1 MKNRLIYILIGLML
15 VSLIG
20 IIIVQS
26 IWISDAISER
36 EQQFASHV
44 NDAMNHVNDEIGQD
58 EAVMFLERTF
68 GGMDSLWENIV
79 ETDNNQLEEHIVFS
93 REDDG
98 QENTVKIQY
107 SISDSVHIINTETHS
122 NGEHSRAFTRS
133 HPHHSSSDRMHRI
146 ELKLDQLDSV
156 LENHEILED
165 IEEHRREDVNAVVQH
180 FTFEKMLSG
189 DLKDRISLSELE
201 EKLKNGLT
209 KEGIAPEVD
218 LAVYNAASKEYEE
231 GFVSAGFDTTNAEK
245 AFRKSLFPKDRVHR
259 SSLELVA
266 QIDSQG
272 DFVWKKVRVMVSIS
286 VLFTLLILV
295 CFGYALYFIFKQ
307 KKISQIKNDFINN
320 MTHELKTPL
329 ASISLAASSIKHPQ
343 VISNQAE
350 IEHFVDIIE
359 SEKERMNGHI
369 EKVLDIASL
378 DKGELHLNM
387 DANDLLEIIQT
398 SLTNVDLSLSE
409 SNGSS
414 SLQTTLSIAPIQCD
428 AFHLTNV
435 FTNILDNSIKYR
447 KNDLKV
453 RIEVEENGAQYIIK
467 IGDNGIGMSAKAQK
481 LAFDKFYREES
492 GDIHNRKGFGL
503 GLSYVKSI
511 VEAHRG
517 TVQLTSELNVG
528 TTIIIQIPK
537 K

>member
-1 MKNRLIYILIGLML
+1 MALMV

-20 IIIVQS
+20 IIIVQG
-26 IWISDAISER
+26 IWISDSISER

-44 NDAMNHVNDEIGQD
+44 NDALNYVNEEIGQD
-58 EAVMFLERTF
+58 EAVMFLERSF
-68 GGMDSLWENIV
+68 GGMDSLWENLV
-79 ETDNNQLEEHIVFS
+79 EADNNQFEEKIVFS

-98 QENTVKIQY
+98 EENTVKIQY
-107 SISDSVHIINTETHS
+107 SIRDSVHIVHTDTHS
-122 NGEHSRAFTRS
+122 RGEHSSAFARS
-133 HPHHSSSDRMHRI
+133 RPRRSSQERMHRLEI
-146 ELKLDQLDSV
+146 RLDQLDSV
-156 LENHEILED
+156 LETHEILED
-165 IEEHRREDVNAVVQH
+165 ISEHRREDVNDVVQH
-180 FTFEKMLSG
+180 FTFEKLLSG
-189 DLKDRISLSELE
+189 DLEDRISFSELE
-201 EKLKNGLT
+201 EKLKKGLT
-209 KEGIAPEVD
+209 KEGIVPKVD
-218 LAVYNAASKEYEE
+218 FAVYNVASNEYEE
-231 GFVSAGFDTTNAEK
+231 GFISTGFDTTNTDK
-245 AFRKSLFPKDRVHR
+245 TFRKSLFPKDRVHR
-259 SSLELVA
+259 SSLELVT

-286 VLFTLLILV
+286 VLFTLLILI

-343 VISNQAE
+343 VINNQAE
-350 IEHFVDIIE
+350 IEHFVEIIE

-387 DANDLLEIIQT
+387 DTNDLLEIIQT

-414 SLQTTLSIAPIQCD
+414 SLQTSLKNAPIQCD

-447 KNDLKV
+447 NNDLKV
-453 RIEVEENGAQYIIK
+453 RIEVSESEEQYTVK
-467 IGDNGIGMSAKAQK
+467 IGDNGIGMSVKAQK

-517 TVQLTSELNVG
+517 TVQLASELNVG
-528 TTIIIQIPK
+528 TTVRIQIPK